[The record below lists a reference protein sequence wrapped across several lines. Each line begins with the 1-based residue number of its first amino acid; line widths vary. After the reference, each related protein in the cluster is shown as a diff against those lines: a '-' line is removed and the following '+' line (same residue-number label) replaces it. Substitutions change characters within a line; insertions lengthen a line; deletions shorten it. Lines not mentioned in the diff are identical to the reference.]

1 MKKLFNLS
9 DSRGDTIVEVMIVL
23 AVLGL
28 AFAISYATAN
38 RGVLQARNAEEHSE
52 ALGILD
58 GQVEEL
64 RAAFSQGDSHL
75 TPMPPTEYF
84 CMDVS
89 TGAYTGFGHNTVPP
103 SDEQD
108 SLNGYKEYPT
118 GGTSD
123 PDSPQT
129 GSCEQTPES
138 FPYYVSISYVQ
149 PTAALPG
156 YYDLLVRWDG
166 VGDLGP
172 QQEELTYKL
181 TATTL
186 STTGLSFLSG
196 SGGGGPSSG
205 PSLYWNSQVTG
216 VTGSPYCV
224 ATDTSNPVSADGCFT
239 DPNNSTD
246 IFALRDVNIGYPFNS
261 GTGSIINGSGTQYY
275 VVISY
280 NQYPWDSG
288 PGVPPSYTDPSGYY
302 YELNICL
309 PSSTTPTCYSG
320 TYNLPGN
327 NNTPGY
333 QGCAVISMP
342 AGLGTINGQP
352 AVQFNWINNN
362 DPNGSGD
369 YYNPANGIDP
379 NLEINSVDAQEW
391 SAPISNPSSLC

>member
-1 MKKLFNLS
+1 MKKAIFLKRQ
-9 DSRGDTIVEVMIVL
+9 RGDTIVEVMIVL

-64 RAAFSQGDSHL
+64 RAAFSQNDPHL
-75 TPMPPTEYF
+75 TPTPPTEYF

-89 TGAYTGFGHNTVPP
+89 TGAYTGFGSNTVPP

-108 SLNGYKEYPT
+108 SFTEYPN
-118 GGTSD
+118 GADD
-123 PDSPQT
+123 PDTPQT
-129 GSCEQTPES
+129 GSCQQTPES
-138 FPYYVSISYVQ
+138 FPYYVSISYAQ
-149 PTAALPG
+149 PTPTLPG

-181 TATTL
+181 TATSL
-186 STTGLSFLSG
+186 SSTGLSFLGG
-196 SGGGGPSSG
+196 SGGGGGGG
-205 PSLYWNSQVTG
+205 PSRYWNSQVTG
-216 VTGSPYCV
+216 ITGLPNCV
-224 ATDTSNPVSADGCFT
+224 ATDTSDPISADGCFP

-246 IFALRDVNIGYPFNS
+246 IFALRDVNIGYPFQETAA
-261 GTGSIINGSGTQYY
+261 TGSIITGSGTQYY
-275 VVISY
+275 VVVSY
-280 NQYPWDSG
+280 NEYPWDSG
-288 PGVPPSYTDPSGYY
+288 PGVPPSYTDPSGYSY
-302 YELNICL
+302 QLNICL
-309 PSSTTPTCYSG
+309 PSPTAPTCYGG

-333 QGCAVISMP
+333 QGCTVIALP
-342 AGLGTINGQP
+342 AGLGTIGGQP

-369 YYNPANGIDP
+369 YWNPATGIDP
-379 NLEINSVDAQEW
+379 NLEISSVDAQEW
-391 SAPISNPSSLC
+391 SAPIANPNSLCL